1 MDAQAPG
8 VVNPARHGAASG
20 SVPNVVDARGID
32 WAQARSTFNALGYI
46 QISGLV
52 PEEHLANIEK
62 AYLALLKKYDR
73 QAFGSFDSA
82 GMIEDQRF
90 HDAALRFKQ
99 EKPRLSGAVYD
110 AMQCALPVV
119 QLSACAEL
127 TDAVA
132 ALAGV
137 SPVEISNFNHGV
149 LMAVP
154 HDQRNFI
161 SWHQDTFNDEA
172 YHDYRAGITAW
183 LPMHYTGVR
192 EGGLIVCPGSHV
204 ERVERVANE
213 RGSDN
218 ASLSYGLPR
227 DYLERYPQLQVE
239 AGRGDAVLIS
249 MNIAHSAGVNDSTRI
264 RYTVQNRYYPV
275 TDDNFVA
282 GKPIYKSSVMR

>member
-8 VVNPARHGAASG
+8 VVNPADPGVQSASA
-20 SVPNVVDARGID
+20 PNVAEARGID
-32 WAQARSTFNALGYI
+32 WAQARSTFHALGYI
-46 QISGLV
+46 QVNGLI
-52 PEEHLANIEK
+52 PESYFANIEK
-62 AYLALLKKYDR
+62 AYLSLLQKYDR
-73 QAFGSFDSA
+73 ESFGGFRA
-82 GMIEDQRF
+82 PGMLEDPRF
-90 HDAALRFKQ
+90 HDVALRFKQ

-132 ALAGV
+132 ALADA
-137 SPVEISNFNHGV
+137 SPAELSNFNHGV

-183 LPMHYTGVR
+183 MPMHPTGLR
-192 EGGLIVCPGSHV
+192 EGSLIVCPGSHSQ
-204 ERVERVANE
+204 RVERVANE
-213 RGSDN
+213 RGSGN
-218 ASLSYGLPR
+218 ASLSYRLPQ
-227 DYLERYPQLQVE
+227 DYLDRFPRVQVE

-275 TDDNFVA
+275 TDANFVA